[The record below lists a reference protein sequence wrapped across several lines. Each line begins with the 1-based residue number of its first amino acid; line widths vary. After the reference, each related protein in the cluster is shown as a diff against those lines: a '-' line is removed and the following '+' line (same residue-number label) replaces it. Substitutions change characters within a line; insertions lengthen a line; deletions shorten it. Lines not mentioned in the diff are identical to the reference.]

1 MAALAAVNSA
11 TQSLQ
16 SSLMRSRLE
25 VAKREADQAQAEVNQ
40 LRSQMD
46 QAESNYEKR
55 QANVRGLQTSASL
68 STASPPAPIAN
79 QAPIAEQS
87 DTTYIAQLSEVFQF
101 AEPILEM
108 DLSATQ
114 KNIVLGSLVS
124 VTNAVQYTSQTNA
137 VAVQRYSSQA
147 TSAST
152 TGMGSVLNTTA

>member
-55 QANVRGLQTSASL
+55 QENVRSLQTRASL
-68 STASPPAPIAN
+68 STANTSAPSAS
-79 QAPIAEQS
+79 QVPTPEQS
-87 DTTYIAQLSEVFQF
+87 DTTYIGQLSKVFQL

-108 DLSATQ
+108 DLSGTQ

-124 VTNAVQYTSQTNA
+124 TTNTVLYASQTNA
-137 VAVQRYSSQA
+137 VAVQSYSSQA
-147 TSAST
+147 TLPST
-152 TGMGSVLNTTA
+152 TGMSRVLNATA